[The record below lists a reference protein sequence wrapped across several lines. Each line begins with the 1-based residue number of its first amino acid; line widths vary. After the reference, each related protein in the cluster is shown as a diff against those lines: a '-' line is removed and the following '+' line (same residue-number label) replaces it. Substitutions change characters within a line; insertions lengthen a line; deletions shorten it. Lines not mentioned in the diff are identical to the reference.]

1 MNSSSESTHASPGRN
16 LSLTALPV
24 ADAARVLVAAGW
36 REASVTLLQ
45 QDIAAGAPVNH
56 DGTLN
61 LLTYTA
67 WLIRE
72 LENAHT

>member
-1 MNSSSESTHASPGRN
+1 MNSAHESTNPPSGRN
-16 LSLTALPV
+16 LSLTALSL
-24 ADAARVLVAAGW
+24 ADAARVLAAAGW
-36 REASVTLLQ
+36 REASVALLE

-72 LENAHT
+72 LENANT